1 MIEIS
6 DMRRKAAWSE
16 GNQHSMRGVVRA
28 GLKEWGTFEQTLKKM
43 QKGPISEG
51 AAIPAEGTG
60 SAKGWKLSVLG
71 LFWE

>member
-1 MIEIS
+1 
-6 DMRRKAAWSE
+6 
-16 GNQHSMRGVVRA
+16 MRGVVRA